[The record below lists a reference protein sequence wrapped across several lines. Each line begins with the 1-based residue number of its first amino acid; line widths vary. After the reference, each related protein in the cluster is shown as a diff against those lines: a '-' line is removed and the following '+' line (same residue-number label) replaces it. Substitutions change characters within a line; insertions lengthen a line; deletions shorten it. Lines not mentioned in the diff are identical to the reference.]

1 MNGPQRHG
9 KPVTSRDG
17 KADDLSRLS
26 IPALVSEYFITYER
40 SHYELC
46 SDDAGDAVSPA
57 QEHNRAIQDAL
68 AMRAPATLRDSA
80 ELIRFMRHQLVRYQA
95 DAAEIFPEGRVRG
108 QHELLGRVYL
118 QVVSAANRRRQ
129 ERQDA
134 ATAKQAAQATKPAPS
149 AKPVA
154 AKPTKATKPAPSGKP
169 AAAKPTKVAKPAGGI
184 RRVDVMLTEVGDRKI
199 NVIKQVHEITALGLK
214 ESKDLVEGAP
224 KRVMTNC
231 TKTQAKDLEAKLK
244 AAGATVELVPANEM
258 LPPPT

>member
-1 MNGPQRHG
+1 MQDSLDRKGNHDMNGPQRHG

-26 IPALVSEYFITYER
+26 IPAVVSEYFITYER

-57 QEHNRAIQDAL
+57 QEHNRAIQDTL
-68 AMRAPATLRDSA
+68 AMREPATLRDSA

-95 DAAEIFPEGRVRG
+95 DAAEIFPVGRIRG

-118 QVVSAANRRRQ
+118 QVVSAANRECQ
-129 ERQDA
+129 ERQGA
-134 ATAKQAAQATKPAPS
+134 AIAKEAAEATTSAPS
-149 AKPVA
+149 A
-154 AKPTKATKPAPSGKP
+154 KP
-169 AAAKPTKVAKPAGGI
+169 AAAKPVKAMKLAGGT
-184 RRVDVMLTEVGDRKI
+184 RRVDVMLTECGDMKI
-199 NVIKQVHEITALGLK
+199 NVIQVVRAFTALGLK
-214 ESKDLVEGAP
+214 EAKDLVEGAP
-224 KRVMTNC
+224 KPVMTNC